1 MTSFYYIYE
10 RFLAKITDDMYLEL
24 TPRDT
29 LQDMRQLLIDAI
41 PGFEFPRKRL
51 DYVFPKGA
59 MDAPEMIRD
68 YFDGGDIVIDNNYT
82 GDLDGEEIPEIEN
95 GLVDGKDIEDMDKFL
110 KEVFSPENTSYFNA
124 DLTDEEINI
133 LALLMEEAWINRQ
146 IASIEVTRM
155 KYSGSDFKMTSQANH
170 LSKLLSLKTEIRR
183 MGFHMQRLYKRR
195 RTTDDGYIISN
206 WSVLGEVSA
215 LDY

>member
-82 GDLDGEEIPEIEN
+82 GDLDGEEITDIEN
-95 GLVDGKDIEDMDKFL
+95 GLVDGMDIEEVV

>member
-24 TPRDT
+24 TPKDT

-68 YFDGGDIVIDNNYT
+68 YFDGGDIAIDNNHT
-82 GDLDGEEIPEIEN
+82 GVLDGKEITDVEN
-95 GLVDGKDIEDMDKFL
+95 GLIDGMDIEEVV